1 MNLKTIIMTSMMAGI
16 SFAATAQVTVT
27 ESGQAIFGSYAPSA
41 SATPSRSDLDT
52 QAAIVLSN
60 PNGQTLATRIAFGP
74 LDRISVGEVLG
85 TKNELT
91 GQLHLKGYS
100 GIAGTVGTTR
110 IFEFISQLNNTLLL
124 SPAFRFYSDVKA
136 NSFVVVSDG
145 RFKEDVKTLEGSAE
159 GLSLL
164 SPVRYS
170 LTAQNAEAG
179 DTPRTFSTDSADE
192 ADEVVEESPLAPD
205 PRTRFGFI
213 AQEVQEIFPELVI
226 EDADGTLGIDYTG
239 FIPLLVDALGTLQRR
254 VEEQQEIIDALSSS
268 GQGRQLA
275 PSAGVRD
282 LLIEA
287 GAEVAQNTPNP
298 FSASTRIACNVPVS
312 VSEAVL
318 FVYDL
323 QGQQR
328 LHIPVTERGE
338 SEIVIEG
345 STLTPGMYI
354 YTLIADG
361 VEIGSKRMILTD

>member
-1 MNLKTIIMTSMMAGI
+1 MTSMVAGI
-16 SFAATAQVTVT
+16 SFAATAQVTVV
-27 ESGQAIFGSYAPSA
+27 ESGQTVFGAYDSKST
-41 SATPSRSDLDT
+41 SSLQSTPDSESV
-52 QAAIVLSN
+52 AFFCN
-60 PNGQTLATRIAFGP
+60 PKGQKLATHITFGP
-74 LDRISVGEVLG
+74 PNRINVGEVPDASG
-85 TKNELT
+85 GLT
-91 GQLHLKGYS
+91 GHLQLKGQY
-100 GIAGTVGTTR
+100 GIVGNVGSNR
-110 IFEFISQLNNTLLL
+110 IFEFISRLGSTIYI

-170 LTAQNAEAG
+170 LTAQNAEAV
-179 DTPRTFSTDSADE
+179 DTPRTFSTDSTDE

-298 FSASTRIACNVPVS
+298 FSASTRIACNVPIS

-328 LHIPVTERGE
+328 LHIPVTERGG

>member
-1 MNLKTIIMTSMMAGI
+1 MKLKRVFISSMLAGI
-16 SFAATAQVTVT
+16 SLAATAQVTVT
-27 ESGQAIFGSYAPSA
+27 ESGQTVFGTYNSNTDSEASAIFCNPKGYNI
-41 SATPSRSDLDT
+41 
-52 QAAIVLSN
+52 AAHI
-60 PNGQTLATRIAFGP
+60 TFGP
-74 LDRISVGEVLG
+74 SDRVSVGELSDASG
-85 TKNELT
+85 GLT
-91 GQLHLKGYS
+91 GHLQLKGQY
-100 GIAGTVGTTR
+100 GIAGNVGNTCIFDFITR
-110 IFEFISQLNNTLLL
+110 LGNTLYI
-124 SPAFRFYSDVKA
+124 SPAFRFYTDVKA

-145 RFKEDVKTLEGSAE
+145 RLKDNVNPLEGSAE
-159 GLSLL
+159 GLSML

-170 LTAQNAEAG
+170 LTAQNVGDG
-179 DTPRTFSTDSADE
+179 DTHSTFSTGSADE
-192 ADEVVEESPLAPD
+192 AIEATEESTLTPD

-254 VEEQQEIIDALSSS
+254 VDEQQEIIEALSDS
-268 GQGRQLA
+268 GQGRRLS

-298 FSASTRIACNVPVS
+298 FTATTRIACNVPVS
-312 VSEAVL
+312 VSEAAL

-328 LHIPVTERGE
+328 LHIPVTERGG

>member
-1 MNLKTIIMTSMMAGI
+1 MKLKTIFMASMLAGI
-16 SFAATAQVTVT
+16 SFAATAQVTIA
-27 ESGQAIFGSYAPSA
+27 ESGQTIFGPCDSNTIS
-41 SATPSRSDLDT
+41 SIQSGFDT
-52 QAAIVLSN
+52 EAAAFFYN
-60 PNGQTLATRIAFGP
+60 PKGQKLATHISFGLP
-74 LDRISVGEVLG
+74 NRISVGELPG
-85 TKNELT
+85 ESGGLT
-91 GQLHLKGYS
+91 GHLQLKGQY
-100 GIAGTVGTTR
+100 GIAGNVGNFR
-110 IFEFISQLNNTLLL
+110 VFEFITRLGATSYI

-145 RFKEDVKTLEGSAE
+145 RLKDDVNPLEDSAE
-159 GLSLL
+159 GLSML
-164 SPVRYS
+164 SPVKYT
-170 LTAQNAEAG
+170 LTAQSVEPT
-179 DTPRTFSTDSADE
+179 DTPRTFSTDATDE
-192 ADEVVEESPLAPD
+192 ANATTEEDTLTPD

-226 EDADGTLGIDYTG
+226 EDTDGTLGIDYTG

-254 VEEQQEIIDALSSS
+254 VNEQQEIIEALSGS
-268 GQGRQLA
+268 GQGRRLS
-275 PSAGVRD
+275 PSAGARD
-282 LLIEA
+282 LLTEA

-298 FSASTRIACNVPVS
+298 FTAATRIACNVPVS
-312 VSEAVL
+312 VSEAAL

-328 LHIPVTERGE
+328 LHIPVTERGG